1 MDIERR
7 KIMKWK
13 VKVYLNF
20 EFSDE
25 DPDSP
30 DYAKDQDS
38 AIALATEI
46 VGDSKPHDFE
56 WDIKVKT
63 PK

>member
-1 MDIERR
+1 
-7 KIMKWK
+7 MKWK
-13 VKVYLNF
+13 VKVYLKF

-30 DYAKDQDS
+30 DYAKDS

-56 WDIKVKT
+56 WYIEEVKT